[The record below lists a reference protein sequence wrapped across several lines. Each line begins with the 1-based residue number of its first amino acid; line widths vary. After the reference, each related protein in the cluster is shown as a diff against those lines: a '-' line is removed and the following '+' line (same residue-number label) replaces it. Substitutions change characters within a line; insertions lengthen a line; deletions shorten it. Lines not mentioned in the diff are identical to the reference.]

1 MFQYMCEEFPNADV
15 YALACNPAATYPYFS
30 TRKINTTWLNP
41 FVRTM
46 EAFRWSFPLATYTM
60 QALDLSAYDLV
71 ISSSATVAKYVTV
84 PNGKHVCYCYIPTR
98 ALWNYQEYFG
108 ASIKTLLVKPW
119 LSHLRRHDFEAA
131 QRVDKFIAI
140 SEVSRQA
147 IAQSYGRESEIIHSP
162 IDLKMFSPGKKG
174 DHYLIVSRLERWK
187 RVDYAIEAFNA
198 LGLPLR
204 IVGTGAEESALRSM
218 SRPNIT
224 FVGEVDDATLA
235 QEYRGAKA
243 VVFTPHLEYGLIPL
257 EANASGTPVICFGK
271 GGVEET
277 LINAPI
283 DSSTDAR
290 NATAVF
296 FYEQSAASLIDAVN
310 RYQTLTFDTASLV
323 RHAAMWDVPA
333 FKRRLRAS
341 VFGELDPTPSESD
354 VPAKE
359 EQVVVNR

>member
-1 MFQYMCEEFPNADV
+1 VFQYMCEEFPDADV
-15 YALACNPAATYPYFS
+15 YALACNPATTYPYFS

-60 QALDLSAYDLV
+60 QALDLSGYDLV
-71 ISSSATVAKYVTV
+71 ISSSATVAKYVRV

-147 IAQSYGRESEIIHSP
+147 IAQSYERESEIIHSP
-162 IDLKMFSPGKKG
+162 IDLKMFSPGKKD
-174 DHYLIVSRLERWK
+174 DHYLIVSRLEKWK
-187 RVDYAIEAFNA
+187 RVDYAVEAFNS

-204 IVGTGAEESALRSM
+204 IVGTGAEESALRSI

-235 QEYRGAKA
+235 QEYRRAKA

-277 LINAPI
+277 LIQVPNSA
-283 DSSTDAR
+283 STDAR

-296 FYEQSAASLIDAVN
+296 FYEQSAASLVEAVN
-310 RYQTLTFDTASLV
+310 RFQSLSFDTTALV
-323 RHAAMWDVPA
+323 RHAALWDVPA
-333 FKRRLRAS
+333 FKRRLRIA
-341 VFGELDPTPSESD
+341 VLAALAPLQPESETR
-354 VPAKE
+354 AKE
-359 EQVVVNR
+359 EQVIVSR